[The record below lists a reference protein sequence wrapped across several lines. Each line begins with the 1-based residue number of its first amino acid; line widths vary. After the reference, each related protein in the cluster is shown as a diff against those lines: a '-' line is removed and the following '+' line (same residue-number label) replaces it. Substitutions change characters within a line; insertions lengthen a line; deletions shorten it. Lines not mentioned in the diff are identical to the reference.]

1 MKSIIKDI
9 EEWYICHTTND
20 LHLHH
25 CIHGTANRKLSDKYG
40 LTIYLCAFHHDMGG
54 KNCVHDNAKLDYI
67 IKQKAQQCFE
77 EFYPDKDFIKIFG
90 RSYISDKL

>member
-1 MKSIIKDI
+1 MKSIMQDT
-9 EEWYICHTTND
+9 EECYICHTTQN

-40 LTIYLCAFHHDMGG
+40 LTIYLCAFHHNMGG
-54 KNCVHDNAKLDYI
+54 ENCVHGNAKLDYI
-67 IKQKAQQCFE
+67 IKQEAQKSFE
-77 EFYPDKDFIKIFG
+77 EYYPREDFIKIFG